1 MPTPAGSGIP
11 NISAPDIGVLMTF
24 PWLPHGCR
32 WVQSQAGSVLQ
43 EEKAENRPRAP
54 QRVLTSPQILT
65 RCSLPFLT
73 RPQCSALSPH
83 PDNPPPDT
91 RERGGGGDKDTLTN
105 ANRKFWIRPPTH
117 FPSSPAPS
125 DPPSSRS
132 FLLAVGPFPPP
143 LVQN

>member
-91 RERGGGGDKDTLTN
+91 RERGGGETKTHSQTQTENSGF
-105 ANRKFWIRPPTH
+105 AHPPT
-117 FPSSPAPS
+117 FPALPPHPTHPALGLSSWLS
-125 DPPSSRS
+125 DPS
-132 FLLAVGPFPPP
+132 LLP
-143 LVQN
+143 